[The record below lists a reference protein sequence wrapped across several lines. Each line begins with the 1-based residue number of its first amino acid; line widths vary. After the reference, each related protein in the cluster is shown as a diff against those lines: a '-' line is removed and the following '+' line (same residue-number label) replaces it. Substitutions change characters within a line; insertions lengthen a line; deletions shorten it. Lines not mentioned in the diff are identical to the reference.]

1 MAEIIQR
8 DGTWA
13 FDGTTVRITPGLHRS
28 VPLFR
33 QTYGE
38 ITVPLEAVAGV
49 VYEPERKRGRLRLR
63 LREGADPLLQAT
75 GGRLPDPA
83 DPYRLAVE
91 TDRAGVAEYMAEEIR
106 RALLLDQIP
115 KEPTGAYLLAGPPVP
130 VSVRSSDGTV
140 SFDGTRIRID
150 WADTSDRVKRAT
162 GPRIIDVRDL
172 VQVEWLPNSGY
183 EDGYLRFV
191 TREAVLAKPPPEKD
205 PYALDLWGSVRRDLL
220 TALVATAVTARL
232 PHPSIGRDAGRDTG
246 RDAWR
251 DSGRDAWRDS
261 GRDAGGDS
269 GGDEIVRAGNRRA
282 PPPAQAQ
289 AQGQSQARARARA
302 EAEGPAQASP
312 AAAASAEASASAAA
326 AAAAAAAAEAKALR
340 RGLPGAGARHLG
352 DGHHDVLLRRLRE
365 LGELHRDGV
374 LTDEEFAMTKAVVLR
389 GFEE

>member
-38 ITVPLEAVAGV
+38 IAVPLEAVASIV
-49 VYEPERKRGRLRLR
+49 FEPERKRGRLRMR

-75 GGRLPDPA
+75 GGRLPDSA
-83 DPYRLAVE
+83 DPYRLTVDV
-91 TDRAGVAEYMAEEIR
+91 DRAGVAEYVAEEIR

-115 KEPTGAYLLAGPPVP
+115 KGPTRAYLLPGPPVP

-140 SFDGTRIRID
+140 SFDGVQVRID
-150 WADTSDRVKRAT
+150 WSDTAERVKRAT
-162 GPRIIDVRDL
+162 GPRIVDVGDL

-183 EDGYLRFV
+183 EDGFLRFV
-191 TREAVLAKPPPEKD
+191 TRETVLSKLPPEKD
-205 PYALDLWGSVRRDLL
+205 PYALDLWGNARRDLL

-232 PHPSIGRDAGRDTG
+232 PHPSSRPRVEDPTD
-246 RDAWR
+246 
-251 DSGRDAWRDS
+251 
-261 GRDAGGDS
+261 
-269 GGDEIVRAGNRRA
+269 RR
-282 PPPAQAQ
+282 QL
-289 AQGQSQARARARA
+289 
-302 EAEGPAQASP
+302 
-312 AAAASAEASASAAA
+312 AAAVPPRA
-326 AAAAAAAAEAKALR
+326 
-340 RGLPGAGARHLG
+340 
-352 DGHHDVLLRRLRE
+352 DHHDVLLRRLRE

-389 GFEE
+389 GF